1 MVKDDNISCRLLH
14 RPEIKFTEWNE
25 NNCYFNPNLA
35 VHFRVA
41 KIPFFVSFYDC
52 VVILAKNC
60 NYSVVSAVVVVVVV
74 LFICELDYE
83 DDRTFT
89 VRNQKP

>member
-1 MVKDDNISCRLLH
+1 M
-14 RPEIKFTEWNE
+14 
-25 NNCYFNPNLA
+25 
-35 VHFRVA
+35 
-41 KIPFFVSFYDC
+41 
-52 VVILAKNC
+52 VILAKNC